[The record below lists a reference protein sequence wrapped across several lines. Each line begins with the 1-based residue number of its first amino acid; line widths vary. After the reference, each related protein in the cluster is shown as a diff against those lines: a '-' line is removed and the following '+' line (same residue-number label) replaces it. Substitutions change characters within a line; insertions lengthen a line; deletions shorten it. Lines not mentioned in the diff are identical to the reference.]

1 MIQIK
6 SLATALPEEIK
17 RVEEVHC
24 YYQAAGQAGRFA
36 ATQIN
41 DSLGRAKAA
50 LESNDST
57 RIRDAFDEL
66 RGIE

>member
-1 MIQIK
+1 MIQIA

-36 ATQIN
+36 AAQIN
-41 DSLGRAKAA
+41 EALGRAKTA
-50 LESNDST
+50 LASEDPAQ
-57 RIRDAFDEL
+57 IREAFDEL
-66 RGIE
+66 ARID

>member
-1 MIQIK
+1 MNQIK

-24 YYQAAGQAGRFA
+24 YYQAAGSAGRFA
-36 ATQIN
+36 AAQIN
-41 DSLGRAKAA
+41 DSLGRAKDA
-50 LESNDST
+50 LLSNDST

-66 RGIE
+66 RRID